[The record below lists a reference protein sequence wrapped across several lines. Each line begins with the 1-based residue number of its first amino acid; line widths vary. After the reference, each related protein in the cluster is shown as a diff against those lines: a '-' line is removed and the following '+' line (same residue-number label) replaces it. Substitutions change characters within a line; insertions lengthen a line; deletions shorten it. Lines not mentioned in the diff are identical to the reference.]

1 MLVAHRKIP
10 SALPLKPC
18 FRAQLFHRRQGV
30 RERTAEPLVFVL
42 AFVELQKALVPQQ
55 PVYVFIRKAG
65 AVRTHG
71 RFLEQNFEIDCRC
84 VQLFADAC
92 FRILPVRV
100 ADFDIPVVIFQIGQN
115 IAVYRRHHGGA
126 GM

>member
-1 MLVAHRKIP
+1 MLVAHREIP
-10 SALPLKPC
+10 SALPLEPR
-18 FRAQLFHRRQGV
+18 FRAQLFYRRQRV
-30 RERTAEPLVFVL
+30 RKRTFEPLVSVL

-65 AVRTHG
+65 AVRAHG
-71 RFLEQNFEIDCRC
+71 GFFEQDFEFDRCR
-84 VQLFADAC
+84 VQLFADTRL
-92 FRILPVRV
+92 RIFPVRI